1 MKGNAHKK
9 DYPEDK
15 FARNFYCDH
24 ARLNQL
30 RADKKAGKRK
40 TRRKLNK
47 IAKKTWQMIKSVI

>member
-15 FARNFYCDH
+15 FARNFYRDH

-47 IAKKTWQMIKSVI
+47 IMKKDLTNQY

>member
-1 MKGNAHKK
+1 MKGNIHKK
-9 DYPEDK
+9 DYREDK

-30 RADKKAGKRK
+30 RADKKASKRK

-47 IAKKTWQMIKSVI
+47 IMKKDLTNQE